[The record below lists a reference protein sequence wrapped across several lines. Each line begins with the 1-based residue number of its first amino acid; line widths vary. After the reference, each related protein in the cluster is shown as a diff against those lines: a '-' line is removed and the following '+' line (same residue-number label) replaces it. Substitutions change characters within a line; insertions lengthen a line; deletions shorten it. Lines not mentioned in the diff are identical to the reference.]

1 MFLRPWRRTKYLGY
15 FHVFLLIRIWRTKRH
30 LKRNLAT
37 LEKRRRK
44 LRCCVDA
51 KFCKTNLDSSCNN
64 TLSLSMYHVSTVMII
79 EHEELHGYS
88 LRIQAINTKH
98 HHLIH
103 RGMQIVDRLIKTQS
117 WRFEGKTKKTKNCTS
132 LNNYWTKSDSKNN
145 CTTCVHVELIRG
157 SFVDLT
163 EFRFD
168 AVLPSTARQIDV
180 YNTAARAVV
189 MVNTFKTLTTTEV
202 LQKHAWA
209 QSKKLVLGSKKIS
222 TPRTSEIRYKHQ
234 QLRS

>member
-1 MFLRPWRRTKYLGY
+1 
-15 FHVFLLIRIWRTKRH
+15 
-30 LKRNLAT
+30 
-37 LEKRRRK
+37 
-44 LRCCVDA
+44 
-51 KFCKTNLDSSCNN
+51 
-64 TLSLSMYHVSTVMII
+64 
-79 EHEELHGYS
+79 
-88 LRIQAINTKH
+88 
-98 HHLIH
+98 
-103 RGMQIVDRLIKTQS
+103 
-117 WRFEGKTKKTKNCTS
+117 
-132 LNNYWTKSDSKNN
+132 
-145 CTTCVHVELIRG
+145 VHVELIRG

-202 LQKHAWA
+202 VQKHAWP

-222 TPRTSEIRYKHQ
+222 TPRTSEIQYKHQ